1 MHDPIIICPKCS
13 HEIKLTESLAAP
25 MLEDARKSFAKQ
37 LEDVKAKAQT
47 EERQKARQ
55 SFTADLEQRDR
66 EAQEL
71 KASLAEKEKRLT
83 EAQKTQADFLK
94 RQRELDDKTR
104 ELELTIEKRVNDS
117 LVDVKMSARKEAEE
131 HLKLKVMEKEQTI
144 TSMQT
149 QIEELRRKAE
159 QGSQQ
164 LQGEVQELQIE
175 ASLKSKYPSDT
186 ILPVPKGEFGGD
198 TIQHVYHNSALCGI
212 ILWESKR
219 TKSWSDGWLPKLRD
233 DQRAAKADLAILVTS
248 ALPKGSSPLQY
259 LDGVWV
265 TGLEHVLLVAE
276 ALRFALRESAMA
288 RNSQEGRHTKTEML
302 YDYLTGPRFRQR
314 VEAIVE
320 SFSAM
325 QEDLDKERKAIMKQ
339 WAKRQEQIERVMS
352 STVGMYGD
360 IQGIAGSSVPE
371 IEGLDLKLLTEG

>member
-1 MHDPIIICPKCS
+1 MTDPIIKCPKCS

-25 MLEDARKSFAKQ
+25 MLEDARKAFAKQ
-37 LEDVKAKAQT
+37 LDEARASVKAEAT
-47 EERQKARQ
+47 AKAREA
-55 SFTADLEQRDR
+55 FTADLALKAQ

-71 KASLAEKEKRLT
+71 KASLVEQSRKLQD
-83 EAQKTQADFLK
+83 AQKAQADFIK
-94 RQRELDDKTR
+94 RQRELDDRSR
-104 ELELTIEKRVNDS
+104 ELDLTIEKRVSDS
-117 LVDVKMSARKEAEE
+117 LVDVQMKARKEAEDS
-131 HLKLKVMEKEQTI
+131 LKLKVMEKEQTI

-175 ASLKSKYPSDT
+175 ATLKTRYTTDT

-198 TIQHVYHNSALCGI
+198 TLQHVYNSAGLCGV

-248 ALPKGSSPLQY
+248 ALPKGSPPLQY

-265 TGLEHVLLVAE
+265 TGLDHIVLVAE
-276 ALRFALRESAMA
+276 ALRFALIEGAMA
-288 RNSQEGRHTKTEML
+288 RKSQEGRHTKTEML
-302 YDYLTGPRFRQR
+302 YDYLTGSRFRQR

-360 IQGIAGSSVPE
+360 IQGIAGSSVQE
-371 IEGLDLKLLTEG
+371 IKGLDLKLLEV